1 MLRNLIA
8 SLAAIMLLQGPVAAQ
23 SEFVV
28 DYVFLVDVSKSMNG
42 FGGTPVI
49 FPQVKERLKERI
61 RQLGEQQTIIIQP
74 FADGLLPGRR
84 FTMREDADRQAA
96 LAFVDAL
103 SADGNNTYIYTSL
116 LSTFRDY
123 SVFRGDRTNRVA
135 AVFVYTDGE
144 DNGPGNQSMA
154 DMVRQFGLR
163 RQPYD
168 HLYYLTLGVKLPEA
182 DAAAL
187 DAAEYATHD
196 ESPRGKVRNPVI
208 IEVRYP
214 SLDFGN
220 LQTAP
225 DTRMEQRFRLRGAL
239 PPNFRLHLSTVFP
252 AMREQNGPA
261 AEVAPESVA
270 PTAPVQFGL
279 QLVNARNLEPRRY
292 EGYIRFQSPDPG
304 ILVIPSSIPAY
315 FAYEPPRFVTV
326 THQGR
331 RGPVFQLGEADPF
344 RSAGRRDSDS
354 ASLGLRYDPLTS
366 RRGGWFRVR
375 VESTGSEGRR
385 LPEGMLT
392 LNGRTGTEHRV
403 NAPGTRGLEL
413 RVRTSADSVQP
424 GSYEGWVILEP
435 GDIAVAGYDSIPWR
449 LKVADRPW
457 PLGWVLAF
465 WAGLA
470 GLVLGAVRLSRPR
483 LRGRLVVEEGDDVG
497 RSLFLGSGTRVFIGP
512 DATPV
517 GVDAAVLT
525 LTARGLRWMPRVTA
539 EAEPDITLV
548 RPLDDLEIQADTEE
562 LQEGDML
569 RVGRRTLRYTTH

>member
-1 MLRNLIA
+1 MLRYLIA
-8 SLAAIMLLQGPVAAQ
+8 SLAAIMLLQRPVAAQ
-23 SEFVV
+23 TEFVV

-42 FGGTPVI
+42 FGGSPVI

-84 FTMREDADRQAA
+84 FTMRGEADRQAA
-96 LAFVDAL
+96 LAFVDGL
-103 SADGNNTYIYTSL
+103 RADGTNTYIYASL
-116 LSTFRDY
+116 LSTFQDY

-144 DNGPGNQSMA
+144 DNGPGKQSMA

-168 HLYYLTLGVKLPEA
+168 HLYYLTLGLGLPEA
-182 DAAAL
+182 DALAL

-196 ESPRGKVRNPVI
+196 ESPQGEVRNPVI

-225 DTRMEQRFRLRGAL
+225 DTRMEQRFRVRGEL
-239 PPNFRLHLSTVFP
+239 PPNFSLHLSTVFP
-252 AMREQNGPA
+252 EMQLQHGPA

-270 PTAPVQFGL
+270 PTAPVHFGL

-315 FAYEPPRFVTV
+315 FAYEPPRFVAV
-326 THQGR
+326 SQQGR
-331 RGPVFQLGEADPF
+331 RRPVFQLGQADPF
-344 RSAGRRDSDS
+344 RSANRRDSDS
-354 ASLGLRYDPLTS
+354 ASLGLRYDPLTT
-366 RRGGWFRVR
+366 RQGGWFAVR
-375 VESTGSEGRR
+375 VESTGVDGRR
-385 LPEGMLT
+385 LPEGMVT
-392 LNGRTGTEHRV
+392 LNGRSGKLHRV
-403 NAPGTRGLEL
+403 DALGTRGLEL

-435 GDIAVAGYDSIPWR
+435 GSIAVAGHDSIRWQ
-449 LKVADRPW
+449 LEVADRPW
-457 PLGWVLAF
+457 SLGWVLAF
-465 WAGLA
+465 WASFA
-470 GLVLGAVRLSRPR
+470 ALVLGAVRVSRPR
-483 LRGRLVVEEGDDVG
+483 LRGKLVVEVGDDVG
-497 RSLFLGSGTRVFIGP
+497 RAVFLGSEARVFIGP

-517 GVDAAVLT
+517 SADAAVLT

-539 EAEPDITLV
+539 AAEPDVTLV
-548 RPLDDLEIQADTEE
+548 RPMDHLEIQADTED